1 MKKQFQNLMVV
12 LTLLLLCIPIQM
24 YAQSTRTVNQLQF
37 GKQTVTVASDEVI
50 TFYDFK
56 GADDIQSSSSSN
68 SQSLT
73 VFTPAEAGKS
83 IQITFEEIELLPDMT
98 SGSYPVF
105 MKVYSGTPDDSGTT
119 WATTT
124 SEVKKDSKLPE
135 GDVLVTRGGTVSSEA
150 YTSTTPETYVSQS
163 ADGSMAVGFV
173 YVYAKKC
180 KGWKA
185 TVKAIT
191 LENMTVTG
199 AGSNYDGIINTPN
212 AKQNISLANVFV
224 TATGVM
230 SPDHV
235 TGIHF
240 NLTKN
245 ENAIDPTALKLFKD
259 NTQVDAT
266 VVADGTGYKFTLNE
280 ALGEGTTSFTVKGD
294 FLGTAEIGAKVQ
306 IDITKVTTN
315 GIPDGVT
322 PFTPGTSVEVTNP
335 AIVLMTTAPQT
346 ITVNETPLNFFD
358 EGGPQAGVEC
368 RANGTVTFIPGV
380 TGKKVMVDFSMIDI
394 FRGSLYNQE
403 IRVYNGTSA
412 NADNLVKTFQDGET
426 GTVRSTSP
434 DGALT
439 IVLFSDALTATLND
453 GFEALVS
460 LFTPQ
465 AMTLNTITA
474 NHPTNET
481 LVAADEDQQILS
493 FNITTENTEPA
504 LEAQK
509 FAFNTNGTYPQ
520 ITKATLY
527 YTAAENAFKTSK
539 KVGETVISADAFEIT
554 ATMPVTLLE
563 GDNYFWLAYNINDEA
578 INGQKVDAAI
588 LSATISGTTT
598 NVVNGSPDGERI
610 VENVALSYQNM
621 GTITKKV
628 NGSLEFKTKPYSAV
642 PSKYEPGT
650 DDRTNVFIPMH
661 EGKVIQLD
669 FTAFDVYYSTSSW
682 GQKADFKVYSGQG
695 TSGELLWSIDNQK
708 GPGKVLRSTAADGS
722 MTIVFNPKASTSTY
736 CAAGWTATVSEYQS
750 QPMQIDSIVATHPS
764 TAVVS
769 VGAKKQELLDV
780 KVFTTGDQDKLTM
793 TEIAFDL
800 KGKQQNIEKLY
811 VTQNDAVIGETTVA
825 EEQTVTV
832 TLTTPVELAE
842 GENTFKM
849 SVDVSPT
856 ADDGETIDAKII
868 SVKAGE
874 SNVNATNGD
883 PEGERLLKSM
893 IIATNG
899 DNGEIKVGTGKSVM
913 FYDDG
918 GPNADGADGV
928 EATITFAPLEEGAT
942 IKLIDKGI
950 AFASTAHLY
959 IYEGG
964 EVDNDKLI
972 VDLSGSSAKFDPIV
986 SNSADGKITIKY
998 IGKGSYT
1005 RPNFAIE
1012 VQGYQKKAF
1021 EVKNYTVTDVSTTN
1035 VMAGQ
1040 EDVQMLRVDMTVE
1053 GDYTPLEVQQFT
1065 IDATQNAALDK
1076 VFVYTTDT
1084 IGAFSAVN
1092 KFGEAQGTTNV
1103 TGSYTID
1110 KEGVYKFWV
1119 AYNVKGDAAAGA
1131 QASAKLT
1138 SFTINGTQ
1146 TNVTEDVTA
1155 SVTVKAGMH
1164 GTFTVGTGGDYATIQ
1179 AAVDAV
1185 SSGVDGPVVINIKN
1199 GEYNEQVVIPHIP
1212 GTSSTNTITLQSES
1226 GDYLDV
1232 KIYHDSY
1239 TYPFGAE
1246 HQVRQ
1251 KGVITVAGCDW
1262 LTLKNL
1268 EVTTTDNAYPGVIQ
1282 LKNESRHVTIEGCYL
1297 HASVSTNAQQS
1308 IAIINMTAI
1317 DEANRNNDYITVKDN
1332 LIEGGYISM
1341 RIGGTGY
1348 VRLPKEVGAVIEGNT
1363 IRNGGTKSIYVM
1375 DELGAKIRNNTVII
1389 DADAETKI
1397 SVGIFDMQLRDEYD
1411 EPFEVTGNI
1420 FNVAPKT
1427 YAPVFNLRQVE
1438 ASAAAPMLIAN
1449 NVVNLTSLNASYS
1462 SFKLAAA
1469 KIKNVNIAHNTFRMT
1484 GTNGGAAFWLSSKL
1498 DAGYG
1503 NINVVNN
1510 IIQNETN
1517 GLAVNLY
1524 NDDNLGKINFQNN
1537 VVYTEGTDFFRAAS
1551 ATKGDFDFFV
1561 TKTGATGSVN
1571 KKVNFLSE
1579 NVLEPSDDLDGDL
1592 LTATALSYVTTDI
1605 AGKARPTENITI
1617 GAYEYSADNQA
1628 PVMLETYPKVVTAI
1642 DGKATLAVKT
1652 DLAATVYCIVKKATE
1667 TAPTVDELKA
1677 SETKKDVSAETETTI
1692 EVEGLEIGEQ
1702 YIAYFLPVGLRGAEG
1717 EISQTETFTM
1727 TATPPVTDKPEA
1739 DVYIN
1744 NSTDEE
1750 TVEAGTGVTLMAM
1763 VTVDERTAPY
1773 TLTWMDG
1780 KHNVLLTETFESAD
1794 DIDAIFTTTHTPT
1807 ECTDYIFIVKDNAEK
1822 ADTAFVR
1829 AYVTGDAVTATFEN
1843 LYLDSESYWHCNDSR
1858 TSFVS
1863 GSYKFDSGAMPG
1875 YNYYY
1880 DFSYSNQT
1888 STVYETLADQHKSV
1902 VGSGVNGSENYV
1914 VAYPQGGKIH
1924 VMNNAEG
1931 DSIRGF
1937 YITNNA
1943 WTADA
1948 IVNGDGFLGAFA
1960 QGDYLKVIISGDN
1973 GKSVEA
1979 YLADYRA
1986 SNAADHYYLDTWQ
1999 WVDLTSLG
2007 KVKNLSFTFDGSK
2020 KNSYG
2025 LTTPAYFCLDNFN
2038 GERNETTAATQT
2050 ADNGSLTVD
2059 VDDFTTLN
2067 EGTATKTYE
2076 IADQLPEGITAT
2088 VNADGTLN
2096 VTGTTDGTYE
2106 IVVKVTQK
2114 GKVEYVRIPVTI
2126 ATGIRLIGI
2135 DAADVEG
2142 YYTLDGKRIDQP
2154 QRGINIVRMKN
2165 GETKKLIVR

>member
-1 MKKQFQNLMVV
+1 MLMKKRFSQV
-12 LTLLLLCIPIQM
+12 LLLLIALMALPVTVW
-24 YAQSTRTVNQLQF
+24 ADREVNQLQF
-37 GKQTVTVASDEVI
+37 GKQTITVASDEEI
-50 TFYDFK
+50 IFYDPW
-56 GADDIQSSSSSN
+56 GTADIVDNNNYN

-73 VFTPAEAGKS
+73 VFKPAEEGKS
-83 IQITFEEIELLPDMT
+83 IQITFETIDLNQYSANYFLYMNLYDGEADADNTFTWASSSSQVT
-98 SGSYPVF
+98 SSSSLTGL
-105 MKVYSGTPDDSGTT
+105 SGTLIAEKINNSNKPSLPVVYTAGT
-119 WATTT
+119 ANGAL
-124 SEVKKDSKLPE
+124 S
-135 GDVLVTRGGTVSSEA
+135 
-150 YTSTTPETYVSQS
+150 
-163 ADGSMAVGFV
+163 VGFMHRNSNKCAGWV
-173 YVYAKKC
+173 AKVKC
-180 KGWKA
+180 IK
-185 TVKAIT
+185 

-199 AGSNYDGIINTPN
+199 AGSNYDGVINTPN

-481 LVAADEDQQILS
+481 LVAADKDQQILS

-893 IIATNG
+893 IIVTNG
-899 DNGEIKVGTGKSVM
+899 DNGEIKVGTGKS
-913 FYDDG
+913 DG

-998 IGKGSYT
+998 VGKGSYT

-1040 EDVQMLRVDMTVE
+1040 EDVQMLRVDMMVE
-1053 GDYTPLEVQQFT
+1053 GDYTPLEIQQFG
-1065 IDATQNAALDK
+1065 IDATQNAAFDK
-1076 VFVYTTDT
+1076 VFVYATDT
-1084 IGAFSAVN
+1084 ISAFSAVN

-1103 TGSYTID
+1103 TGSYTIS

-1119 AYNVKGDAAAGA
+1119 AYSVKGDANPDD

-1138 SFTINGTQ
+1138 SFTINGTA
-1146 TNVTEDVTA
+1146 TDVTEDVTA
-1155 SVTVKAGMH
+1155 TIAVKAGMH
-1164 GTFTVGTGGDYATIQ
+1164 GTFTVGTDGDYPTIQ
-1179 AAVDAV
+1179 AAVDAI
-1185 SSGVDGPVVINIKN
+1185 SAGVDGPVVINIKN
-1199 GEYNEQVVIPHIP
+1199 GEYNEQVNIPHIP

-1232 KIYHDSY
+1232 KIYHDNY

-1268 EVTTTDNAYPGVIQ
+1268 EVTTTDNTYPGVIQ

-1297 HASVSTNAQQS
+1297 HSETSIDAQKS
-1308 IAIINMTAI
+1308 IGIINMTAI
-1317 DEANRNNDYITVKDN
+1317 DEANRNNDYITIKDN
-1332 LIEGGYISM
+1332 LIEGGYIGM
-1341 RIGGTGY
+1341 RIGGTGF
-1348 VRLPKEVGAVIEGNT
+1348 VRLPKEVGAIIEGNT
-1363 IRNGGTKSIYVM
+1363 LRNNGTKSIYVM
-1375 DELGAKIRNNTVII
+1375 DELGAKIRNNTVVI

-1397 SVGIFDMQLRDEYD
+1397 SVGILDMQLRDEFN
-1411 EPFEVTGNI
+1411 EPLEITGNI

-1427 YAPVFNLRQVE
+1427 YAAVFNIRQVE
-1438 ASAAAPMLIAN
+1438 ATADAPMLIAN
-1449 NVVNLTSLNASYS
+1449 NVINLASLNASYS
-1462 SFKLAAA
+1462 PFKLAGA
-1469 KIKNVNIAHNTFRMT
+1469 KIRNLNIAHNTIRMT
-1484 GTNGGAAFWLSSKL
+1484 GTNGGAAFWASSKL
-1498 DAGYG
+1498 DAGYD

-1517 GLAVNLY
+1517 GYLANLY

-1537 VVYTEGTDFFRAAS
+1537 VLYTDGSTFFRAAS
-1551 ATKGDFDFFV
+1551 ATTGDFDAFV
-1561 TKTGATGSVN
+1561 TKTGATGCVN
-1571 KKVNFLSE
+1571 KKVTFLSE
-1579 NVLEPSDDLDGDL
+1579 NVLEPADDLDGDL
-1592 LTATALSYVTTDI
+1592 LTAMALSYVTTDI
-1605 AGKARPTENITI
+1605 TGNARPTENITI
-1617 GAYEYSADNQA
+1617 GAYEYNADSQA
-1628 PVMLETYPKVVTAI
+1628 PVMFDTYPKVVTAI

-1652 DLAATVYCIVKKATE
+1652 DVAATVYCIVKKASE
-1667 TAPTVDELKA
+1667 AAPTVDELKT
-1677 SETKKDVSAETETTI
+1677 SETKKDVSAETETSI

-1717 EISQTETFTM
+1717 VISQTDTFTM
-1727 TATPPVTDKPEA
+1727 TQTPPMTDDPVA

-1744 NSTDEE
+1744 NETDED
-1750 TVEAGTGVTLMAM
+1750 TVAAGSSVALMAM

-1773 TLTWMDG
+1773 TLTWMDS
-1780 KHNVLLTETFESAD
+1780 KHNVLQTETYESAD
-1794 DIDAIFTTTHTPT
+1794 DIDDIFMVSHTPT

-1829 AYVTGDAVTATFEN
+1829 AIVTGDAVTATFEN

-1863 GSYKFDSGAMPG
+1863 GSYKFESGAMPEWNFY
-1875 YNYYY
+1875 YN
-1880 DFSYSNQT
+1880 FSYSNQT
-1888 STVYETLADQHKSV
+1888 HTTYTSLADQHNSA
-1902 VGSGVNGSENYV
+1902 VGSGVDGSENYV
-1914 VAYPQGGKIH
+1914 VDYPQGGKIH
-1924 VMNNAEG
+1924 VLNNAEG

-1937 YITNNA
+1937 YITNSA
-1943 WTADA
+1943 WVVDA
-1948 IVNGDGFLGAFA
+1948 VVNGDGYEGAFA
-1960 QGDYLKVIISGDN
+1960 QGDYFKVIITADN
-1973 GKSVEA
+1973 GKSTEF
-1979 YLADYRA
+1979 YLADYR
-1986 SNAADHYYLDTWQ
+1986 STNTADHYYLDTWQ

-2007 KVKNLSFTFDGSK
+2007 KVKNLSFAFDGTK

-2025 LTTPAYFCLDNFN
+2025 LTTPTYFCLDNFN
-2038 GERNETTAATQT
+2038 GERNEVTAPVQT
-2050 ADNGSLTVD
+2050 AEDGSLTAD
-2059 VDDFTTLN
+2059 VDDFTTLD
-2067 EGTATKTYE
+2067 EGAATKTYE
-2076 IADQLPEGITAT
+2076 IADELPDGITAT
-2088 VNADGTLN
+2088 VDADGTLN
-2096 VTGTTDGTYE
+2096 VEGSVDGTFD

-2114 GKVEYVRIPVTI
+2114 GKTEYIRVPVTI

-2135 DAADVEG
+2135 NVQDVEG
-2142 YYTLDGKRIDQP
+2142 YYTIDGKRLETP

>member
-1 MKKQFQNLMVV
+1 MKQHLQKLMVV

-37 GKQTVTVASDEVI
+37 GKQTVTVASDEEI
-50 TFYDFK
+50 TFYDPW
-56 GADDIQSSSSSN
+56 GTADIVDNNSYN

-73 VFTPAEAGKS
+73 VFKPAEEGKS
-83 IQITFEEIELLPDMT
+83 IQITFETIDLNQ
-98 SGSYPVF
+98 
-105 MKVYSGTPDDSGTT
+105 YSANYFLYMNLYDGEADADNTFT
-119 WATTT
+119 WATATG
-124 SEVKKDSKLPE
+124 E
-135 GDVLVTRGGTVSSEA
+135 VSSTSSLTGVSGTLIAEKINNSNKPSLPA
-150 YTSTTPETYVSQS
+150 VYTSGTANGALS
-163 ADGSMAVGFV
+163 VGFMHRNSNKCAGWV
-173 YVYAKKC
+173 AKIKC
-180 KGWKA
+180 
-185 TVKAIT
+185 VT

-199 AGSNYDGIINTPN
+199 AGSNYDGIGGTLTT
-212 AKQNISLANVFV
+212 KQNVPLANAFV
-224 TATGVM
+224 TATGVLN
-230 SPDHV
+230 PDYV
-235 TGIHF
+235 TGVYF
-240 NLTKN
+240 TMTKN
-245 ENAIDPTALKLFKD
+245 ENAVNPTDLKLFKGD
-259 NTQVDAT
+259 TQVDAT
-266 VVADGTGYKFTLNE
+266 VSADGTGYKFTLNE
-280 ALGEGTTSFTVKGD
+280 ALSDGTTTFTVKGS
-294 FLGTAEIGAKVQ
+294 FLGTAEVGAKVQ
-306 IDITKVTTN
+306 VDITKVTTT
-315 GIPDGVT
+315 GQPDGVT
-322 PFTPGTSVEVTNP
+322 PFTAGTSVEVVNP
-335 AIVLMTTAPQT
+335 AIVQMTSEAQT
-346 ITVNETPLNFFD
+346 VTVGETPLSFFD
-358 EGGPQAGVEC
+358 EGGVDGSIYSKTNGQVTFLSGVE
-368 RANGTVTFIPGV
+368 
-380 TGKKVMVDFSMIDI
+380 GKKVMVNFTTNAIWH
-394 FRGSLYNQE
+394 GSLYNQE
-403 IRVYNGTSA
+403 LRIYNGTEV
-412 NADNLVKTFQDGET
+412 NADNLIKTLQKGET
-426 GTVRSTSP
+426 GIVRSSSE

-439 IVLFSDALTATLND
+439 VVLFSDATNDIAADGWEAT
-453 GFEALVS
+453 VS
-460 LFTPQ
+460 LFVPQ
-465 AMTLNTITA
+465 PMDFNGQPVSTAASTETVCAGDIEQDMLNINVKA
-474 NHPTNET
+474 VE
-481 LVAADEDQQILS
+481 
-493 FNITTENTEPA
+493 TEPA
-504 LEAQK
+504 MQVTK
-509 FAFNTNGTYPQ
+509 MAFTAGENYALA
-520 ITKATLY
+520 TKATLY
-527 YTAAENAFKTSK
+527 SGST
-539 KVGETVISADAFEIT
+539 KVGEATISAADFV
-554 ATMPVTLLE
+554 VTLSEAKGLVE
-563 GDNYFWLAYNINDEA
+563 GDNLFTLKYDVSNDA
-578 INGQKVDAAI
+578 LNDQKV
-588 LSATISGTTT
+588 SAKLVSVTATVNNAEKTETTAEAVAVERTVKNIVQNHADQGTVTKY
-598 NVVNGSPDGERI
+598 VNGSI
-610 VENVALSYQNM
+610 
-621 GTITKKV
+621 
-628 NGSLEFKTKPYSAV
+628 EFETKPASEYST
-642 PSKYEPGT
+642 KYESGT
-650 DDRTNVFIPMH
+650 DTRTNIFIPKN
-661 EGKVIQLD
+661 EGKVCQVD
-669 FTAFDVYYSTSSW
+669 FSSFAVYYASSSY
-682 GQKADFKVYSGQG
+682 GSRATFKVYSGQG
-695 TSGELLWSIDNQK
+695 TSGELLWELTSNADQNK
-708 GPGKVLRSTAADGS
+708 GPGTILRSKATDGAL
-722 MTIVFNPKASTSTY
+722 TVVFSPNASYSSYTLD
-736 CAAGWTATVSEYQS
+736 GWKATVSEYES
-750 QPMQIDSIVATHPS
+750 QPMQVDSIAATHPT

-769 VGAKKQELLDV
+769 VGSKKQALLDV
-780 KVFTTGDQDKLTM
+780 NVITKGDQDAVSLSEM
-793 TEIAFDL
+793 TFDL
-800 KGKQQNIEKLY
+800 KGKQQNMEKLY
-811 VTQNDAVIGETTVA
+811 VTQNDAVIGEATVTDA
-825 EEQTVTV
+825 QTVTV
-832 TLTTPVELAE
+832 AFTTPVELVE
-842 GENTFKM
+842 GDNLFNM
-849 SVDVSPT
+849 SVDVKAT
-856 ADDGETIDAKII
+856 ADDGETIDAKVV
-868 SVKAGE
+868 SVKVGE
-874 SNVNATNGD
+874 NTINATNGD
-883 PEGERLLKSM
+883 PDGERTLKSM
-893 IIATNG
+893 IIIAAG
-899 DNGEIKVGTGKSVM
+899 DNGEIKVPTGKSVM

-918 GPNADGADGV
+918 GPEADGADGV
-928 EATITFAPLEEGAT
+928 EATITFAPLDEGAA

-959 IYEGG
+959 IYEGDA
-964 EVDNDKLI
+964 VDNDKLI

-998 IGKGSYT
+998 VGKGSYT

-1103 TGSYTID
+1103 TGNYTID

-1119 AYNVKGDAAAGA
+1119 AYSVKGDAAAGA

-1138 SFTINGTQ
+1138 SFTINGMQ
-1146 TNVTEDVTA
+1146 TDVTEDVTA

-1226 GDYLDV
+1226 GDYLNV

-1282 LKNESRHVTIEGCYL
+1282 LKNESRHVTIENCYL

-1341 RIGGTGY
+1341 RIGGTGF

-1484 GTNGGAAFWLSSKL
+1484 GDNGGAAFWLSSKL

-1579 NVLEPSDDLDGDL
+1579 NVLEPADDLDGDL
-1592 LTATALSYVTTDI
+1592 LTATALGYVTTDI

-1677 SETKKDVSAETETTI
+1677 SATKKDVSAETETTI

-2007 KVKNLSFTFDGSK
+2007 KVKNLSFAFDGTK

-2025 LTTPAYFCLDNFN
+2025 LTTPTYFCLDNFN

-2067 EGTATKTYE
+2067 EGSATKTYE
-2076 IADQLPEGITAT
+2076 IVDQLPEGITAT

>member
-1 MKKQFQNLMVV
+1 MKQHLQKLMVV

-37 GKQTVTVASDEVI
+37 GKQTVTVASDEEI
-50 TFYDFK
+50 TFYDPW
-56 GADDIQSSSSSN
+56 GTADIVDNNSYN

-73 VFTPAEAGKS
+73 VFKPAEEGKS
-83 IQITFEEIELLPDMT
+83 IQITFETIDLNQYSANYFLYMNLYDGEADADNTFTWASSSSQVTSSSSLTGLSGTLIAEKINNSNKPSLPVVYT
-98 SGSYPVF
+98 SGTANGALS
-105 MKVYSGTPDDSGTT
+105 
-119 WATTT
+119 
-124 SEVKKDSKLPE
+124 
-135 GDVLVTRGGTVSSEA
+135 
-150 YTSTTPETYVSQS
+150 
-163 ADGSMAVGFV
+163 VGFMHRNSNKCAGWV
-173 YVYAKKC
+173 AKVKC
-180 KGWKA
+180 IK
-185 TVKAIT
+185 

-199 AGSNYDGIINTPN
+199 AGSNYDGVINTPN

-780 KVFTTGDQDKLTM
+780 KVFTTGDQDAVSLSEM
-793 TEIAFDL
+793 TFDL
-800 KGKQQNIEKLY
+800 KGKQQNVEKLY

-825 EEQTVTV
+825 EDQTVTV

-942 IKLIDKGI
+942 IKLIDK
-950 AFASTAHLY
+950 
-959 IYEGG
+959 
-964 EVDNDKLI
+964 
-972 VDLSGSSAKFDPIV
+972 
-986 SNSADGKITIKY
+986 
-998 IGKGSYT
+998 
-1005 RPNFAIE
+1005 
-1012 VQGYQKKAF
+1012 
-1021 EVKNYTVTDVSTTN
+1021 
-1035 VMAGQ
+1035 
-1040 EDVQMLRVDMTVE
+1040 
-1053 GDYTPLEVQQFT
+1053 
-1065 IDATQNAALDK
+1065 
-1076 VFVYTTDT
+1076 
-1084 IGAFSAVN
+1084 
-1092 KFGEAQGTTNV
+1092 
-1103 TGSYTID
+1103 
-1110 KEGVYKFWV
+1110 
-1119 AYNVKGDAAAGA
+1119 
-1131 QASAKLT
+1131 
-1138 SFTINGTQ
+1138 
-1146 TNVTEDVTA
+1146 
-1155 SVTVKAGMH
+1155 
-1164 GTFTVGTGGDYATIQ
+1164 
-1179 AAVDAV
+1179 
-1185 SSGVDGPVVINIKN
+1185 
-1199 GEYNEQVVIPHIP
+1199 
-1212 GTSSTNTITLQSES
+1212 
-1226 GDYLDV
+1226 
-1232 KIYHDSY
+1232 
-1239 TYPFGAE
+1239 
-1246 HQVRQ
+1246 
-1251 KGVITVAGCDW
+1251 
-1262 LTLKNL
+1262 
-1268 EVTTTDNAYPGVIQ
+1268 
-1282 LKNESRHVTIEGCYL
+1282 
-1297 HASVSTNAQQS
+1297 
-1308 IAIINMTAI
+1308 
-1317 DEANRNNDYITVKDN
+1317 
-1332 LIEGGYISM
+1332 
-1341 RIGGTGY
+1341 
-1348 VRLPKEVGAVIEGNT
+1348 
-1363 IRNGGTKSIYVM
+1363 
-1375 DELGAKIRNNTVII
+1375 
-1389 DADAETKI
+1389 
-1397 SVGIFDMQLRDEYD
+1397 
-1411 EPFEVTGNI
+1411 
-1420 FNVAPKT
+1420 
-1427 YAPVFNLRQVE
+1427 
-1438 ASAAAPMLIAN
+1438 
-1449 NVVNLTSLNASYS
+1449 
-1462 SFKLAAA
+1462 
-1469 KIKNVNIAHNTFRMT
+1469 
-1484 GTNGGAAFWLSSKL
+1484 
-1498 DAGYG
+1498 
-1503 NINVVNN
+1503 
-1510 IIQNETN
+1510 
-1517 GLAVNLY
+1517 
-1524 NDDNLGKINFQNN
+1524 
-1537 VVYTEGTDFFRAAS
+1537 
-1551 ATKGDFDFFV
+1551 
-1561 TKTGATGSVN
+1561 
-1571 KKVNFLSE
+1571 
-1579 NVLEPSDDLDGDL
+1579 
-1592 LTATALSYVTTDI
+1592 
-1605 AGKARPTENITI
+1605 
-1617 GAYEYSADNQA
+1617 
-1628 PVMLETYPKVVTAI
+1628 
-1642 DGKATLAVKT
+1642 
-1652 DLAATVYCIVKKATE
+1652 
-1667 TAPTVDELKA
+1667 
-1677 SETKKDVSAETETTI
+1677 
-1692 EVEGLEIGEQ
+1692 
-1702 YIAYFLPVGLRGAEG
+1702 
-1717 EISQTETFTM
+1717 
-1727 TATPPVTDKPEA
+1727 
-1739 DVYIN
+1739 
-1744 NSTDEE
+1744 
-1750 TVEAGTGVTLMAM
+1750 
-1763 VTVDERTAPY
+1763 
-1773 TLTWMDG
+1773 
-1780 KHNVLLTETFESAD
+1780 
-1794 DIDAIFTTTHTPT
+1794 
-1807 ECTDYIFIVKDNAEK
+1807 
-1822 ADTAFVR
+1822 
-1829 AYVTGDAVTATFEN
+1829 
-1843 LYLDSESYWHCNDSR
+1843 
-1858 TSFVS
+1858 
-1863 GSYKFDSGAMPG
+1863 
-1875 YNYYY
+1875 
-1880 DFSYSNQT
+1880 
-1888 STVYETLADQHKSV
+1888 
-1902 VGSGVNGSENYV
+1902 
-1914 VAYPQGGKIH
+1914 
-1924 VMNNAEG
+1924 
-1931 DSIRGF
+1931 
-1937 YITNNA
+1937 
-1943 WTADA
+1943 
-1948 IVNGDGFLGAFA
+1948 
-1960 QGDYLKVIISGDN
+1960 
-1973 GKSVEA
+1973 
-1979 YLADYRA
+1979 
-1986 SNAADHYYLDTWQ
+1986 
-1999 WVDLTSLG
+1999 
-2007 KVKNLSFTFDGSK
+2007 
-2020 KNSYG
+2020 
-2025 LTTPAYFCLDNFN
+2025 
-2038 GERNETTAATQT
+2038 
-2050 ADNGSLTVD
+2050 
-2059 VDDFTTLN
+2059 
-2067 EGTATKTYE
+2067 
-2076 IADQLPEGITAT
+2076 
-2088 VNADGTLN
+2088 
-2096 VTGTTDGTYE
+2096 
-2106 IVVKVTQK
+2106 
-2114 GKVEYVRIPVTI
+2114 
-2126 ATGIRLIGI
+2126 
-2135 DAADVEG
+2135 
-2142 YYTLDGKRIDQP
+2142 
-2154 QRGINIVRMKN
+2154 
-2165 GETKKLIVR
+2165 